1 MPASPLDQ
9 EFLGDRQISIWGPHL
24 YGLLST
30 TMTKTQI
37 IIIDTELSTPT
48 SDLDY
53 TERLMI
59 AGDAEHP
66 PLIPYYS
73 GH

>member
-1 MPASPLDQ
+1 MVVA
-9 EFLGDRQISIWGPHL
+9 
-24 YGLLST
+24 
-30 TMTKTQI
+30 
-37 IIIDTELSTPT
+37 TELSAPT
-48 SDLDY
+48 TDLDY